1 MGPPELLPGEQEPS
15 GLVSFRLTWPWQ
27 SLLGFVRLVT
37 DQRIFANPMSPAS
50 AWAQVEEWLR
60 LPNVFT
66 PEPTQRHSEFLRS
79 VMREAGRSDL
89 VPDAHLA
96 ALAIEY
102 GLTLQSTDLGFARFS
117 GLKNPLGDR
126 RST

>member
-1 MGPPELLPGEQEPS
+1 MTS
-15 GLVSFRLTWPWQ
+15 PWQ

-37 DQRIFANPMSPAS
+37 NQRIFTNPVSPAG

-60 LPNVFT
+60 IPHVFT
-66 PEPTQRHSEFLRS
+66 PEPTERHSEILRS
-79 VMREAGRSDL
+79 VMREVGRSDL

-96 ALAIEY
+96 ALAIEC
-102 GLTLQSTDLGFARFS
+102 GLTLQSTDLDFARFS
-117 GLKNPLGDR
+117 GLKWENPLGDR